1 MNAPNIE
8 KFTAE
13 LQAFKKE
20 RTTTMIRIK
29 LDLAFAIAAQSQIIY
44 NQQKE
49 KNVNLAN
56 AALEIGLAAQ
66 SAFRT
71 DSEIYKML
79 SIGWNLPE
87 SEILKM
93 LEIANR

>member
-20 RTTTMIRIK
+20 RTTTVIEIR
-29 LDLAFAIAAQSQIIY
+29 LDLAFAIAALSQIIY
-44 NQQKE
+44 NQQKN
-49 KNVNLAN
+49 KNDDVVDTAIDTGM
-56 AALEIGLAAQ
+56 AMQ
-66 SAFRT
+66 SMFHK
-71 DSEIYKML
+71 DSETYKIL

-87 SEILKM
+87 SEIYKM
-93 LEIANR
+93 LEIANQ